1 MPGRAAAW
9 GLKLRGAHSAA
20 RESRFA
26 RAGESGSIGT
36 CDTSNASSL

>member
-9 GLKLRGAHSAA
+9 CLQLCGAGSAA

-26 RAGESGSIGT
+26 RAGESGSIGA
-36 CDTSNASSL
+36 CDTFNA